1 MKLLLQLYV
10 RWVNHRSAQ
19 ARQEDKY
26 RYRDGEMIDTSAP
39 HYRADLLAPQGVTY
53 KDWVDAWR
61 TK

>member
-53 KDWVDAWR
+53 KD
-61 TK
+61 